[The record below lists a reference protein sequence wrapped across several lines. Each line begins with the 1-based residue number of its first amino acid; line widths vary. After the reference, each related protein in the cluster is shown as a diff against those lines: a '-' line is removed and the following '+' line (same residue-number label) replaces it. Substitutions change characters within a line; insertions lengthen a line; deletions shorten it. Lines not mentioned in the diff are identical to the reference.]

1 MLYIRKLRI
10 SNCSP
15 ELQKKEKSVSARLVP
30 DKFHMS
36 VWMPVSRCRPYLYS
50 AWLVLTESMCF
61 VLQSDAG
68 PYAAAVLKQNVQ
80 SCLIQYGG
88 IPERARSGAYII
100 PESNI
105 LLDNVVLK
113 YSISIH
119 LFFQPQRKNCL
130 IFQKQLYIFVS
141 DDKVFVYFSQKIFL
155 SVIF

>member
-36 VWMPVSRCRPYLYS
+36 VWMPVFRCRLYLY
-50 AWLVLTESMCF
+50 
-61 VLQSDAG
+61 SDAG

-88 IPERARSGAYII
+88 ILERARSGAYII
-100 PESNI
+100 LVNNI

-119 LFFQPQRKNCL
+119 LFLQPQRKNCL
-130 IFQKQLYIFVS
+130 IFQKQLYIFIS
-141 DDKVFVYFSQKIFL
+141 DDKVFVYFSQKIF
-155 SVIF
+155 FP